1 MRIAIACDHGGFP
14 LKNEIVE
21 LVKCQGHEVLDLG
34 TFDTTPVDYPDY
46 TEKAGLALQN
56 GQVERAIVMCGSGV
70 GAAVA
75 GNKMKGVYAALCH
88 DTYSAHQ
95 GVEHDNVN
103 MLCLGARVIGGELA
117 KEVVTAFLRAEF
129 SNSERFIRRFAK
141 VQAIEARQLGS
152 SFPPTKDADQ

>member
-14 LKNEIVE
+14 LKAEVIE
-21 LVKCQGHEVLDLG
+21 LVECGGHQVLDLG

-46 TEKAGLALQN
+46 AEKAGHALQK
-56 GQVERAIVMCGSGV
+56 GEADRAIVMCGSGV

-75 GNKMKGVYAALCH
+75 ANKMKGVYAALCH

-103 MLCLGARVIGGELA
+103 MLCLGARVIGPELA
-117 KEVVTAFLRAEF
+117 KEVVTAFLGAKF
-129 SNSERFIRRFAK
+129 SSSERFIRRFAK
-141 VQAIEARQLGS
+141 VKAIEERG
-152 SFPPTKDADQ
+152 